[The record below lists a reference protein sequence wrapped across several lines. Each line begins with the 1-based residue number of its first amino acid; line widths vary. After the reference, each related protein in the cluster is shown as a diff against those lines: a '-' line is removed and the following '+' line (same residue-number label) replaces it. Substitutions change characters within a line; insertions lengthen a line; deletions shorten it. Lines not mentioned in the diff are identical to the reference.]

1 MGNVFLEIFLLLNVL
16 AIGVLGTLGLQSWRA
31 HQRSKKPGGAIG
43 TVQLSPAVKAKL
55 LQAAQL
61 KFQLML
67 NRSADEL
74 QKDLGATSNELNRK
88 LGKLGEDI
96 INNEMRRYRDT
107 IDKLQ
112 NQAEKIIDETTLVMN
127 GHQDELKAKLEDR
140 HTKLEAKL
148 QEELSVEKASVIA
161 LIDDRLADSVASF
174 LTETMQHEIDLGAQG
189 DYLIQKLEEHKEI
202 LKQEIRDVR

>member
-1 MGNVFLEIFLLLNVL
+1 MGNIFLEIFLLLNVL
-16 AIGVLGTLGLQSWRA
+16 AIGVLGTLGVQSWRA
-31 HQRSKKPGGAIG
+31 HRRNKSPNGALNN
-43 TVQLSPAVKAKL
+43 VQLSPAVKAKL

-74 QKDLGATSNELNRK
+74 QKDLSVTSNELNQK

-96 INNEMRRYRDT
+96 INNEMKRYRDT

-127 GHQDELKAKLEDR
+127 GHQNELKAKLEDR

-148 QEELSVEKASVIA
+148 QEELSIEKASVMA
-161 LIDDRLADSVASF
+161 LIDDRLADSMSSF
-174 LTETMQHEIDLGAQG
+174 LTETMQYEIDLGAQT
-189 DYLIQKLEEHKEI
+189 DYLIAKLEEHKQT
-202 LKQEIRDVR
+202 LKQEIQDVH